1 LPIHTLEDL
10 YAQQLQDLFCGE
22 TQLCELV
29 PTLRAAA
36 GHKDLDKIFGD
47 WIEQGL
53 QRRHMLEQ
61 ILGEL
66 GQETVAS
73 TASPIACIAQ
83 ASEALIESIPEQDLR
98 DAGLIAVAQRV
109 THYREAG
116 YRALAP
122 FAIFMKRKHD
132 QHFIENSARESR
144 EAGEQLAQLATRT
157 MHRAAAASY
166 QMAG

>member
-1 LPIHTLEDL
+1 MSIQTLEDL
-10 YAQQLQDLFCGE
+10 YTQQLQALFCGE

-29 PTLRAAA
+29 TALREAA

-66 GQETVAS
+66 GQEVDGTTADPIVSIREAS
-73 TASPIACIAQ
+73 L
-83 ASEALIESIPEQDLR
+83 ALIESIPEPDMR
-98 DAGLIAVAQRV
+98 DAGLIAAAQRV
-109 THYREAG
+109 AHYREAG

-122 FAIFMKRKHD
+122 FAVFMKRKHD

-144 EAGEQLAQLATRT
+144 EAGEQLSQLATRT

>member
-1 LPIHTLEDL
+1 MSIYTLEDL
-10 YAQQLQDLFCGE
+10 YTQQLQELFCGE
-22 TQLCELV
+22 SQLCELV

-47 WIEQGL
+47 WVEQGL

-66 GQETVAS
+66 GQETVS
-73 TASPIACIAQ
+73 TGADPIACIRE
-83 ASEALIESIPEQDLR
+83 ASEALIESMPEQDLR

-109 THYREAG
+109 AHYREAG

-122 FAIFMKRKHD
+122 FAVFMKRKHD
-132 QHFIENSARESR
+132 QHFIETSARESR
-144 EAGEQLAQLATRT
+144 EAGEQLSQLATRT